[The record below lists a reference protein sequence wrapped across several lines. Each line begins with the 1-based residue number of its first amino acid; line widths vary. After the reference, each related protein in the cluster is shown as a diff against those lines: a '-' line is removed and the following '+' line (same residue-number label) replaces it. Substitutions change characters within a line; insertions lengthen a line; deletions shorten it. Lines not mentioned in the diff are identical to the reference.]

1 VNVPVG
7 ATGGVV
13 ALTVTALPECAWTAV
28 AQASWITDLAPAAG
42 QGSGQVEF
50 RVVANSGSSAR
61 QADILLNDVRVALT
75 QAGRAAVPAPE
86 PPPGT
91 DPQPSPSPT
100 PAPQPSPSPPP
111 ACAIA
116 LAPAS
121 FSVAAGG
128 AAGLEIAVTAPSG
141 CDWTAAS
148 SGTWLTITSG
158 HAGTGAGAVIFSVA
172 ANSGA
177 ARVGAVT
184 IGGQSVTVSQASG
197 CVFTVAPTRFD
208 VSADP
213 ASGLTVQVTTGA
225 GCTWSAV
232 SHDAWINVTS
242 GASGSGSGTVV
253 FDVSGNLLGNTRTG
267 SLTVA
272 GTPVTVRQDRWRL
285 LP

>member
-1 VNVPVG
+1 
-7 ATGGVV
+7 VV
-13 ALTVTALPECAWTAV
+13 TLTVTALPECAWTAV

-42 QGSGQVEF
+42 QGSGRVEF
-50 RVVANSGSSAR
+50 RVVAHSGSSAR
-61 QADILLNDVRVALT
+61 QAEILLNDVRVALT
-75 QAGRAAVPAPE
+75 QAGGAAVPAPE

-91 DPQPSPSPT
+91 DPQPSPAPT
-100 PAPQPSPSPPP
+100 PAPQPSPSPPPPPPSSPPP

-128 AAGLEIAVTAPSG
+128 AAGLEISVTAPSG
-141 CDWTAAS
+141 CAWTAAS
-148 SGTWLTITSG
+148 SATWLSITG
-158 HAGTGAGAVIFSVA
+158 GQAGTGAGAVMFSVA

-197 CVFTVAPTRFD
+197 CLFTVAPTRFD

-232 SHDAWINVTS
+232 SEDAWITVTS

-253 FDVSGNLLGNTRTG
+253 FDVSGNFLGSTRTG